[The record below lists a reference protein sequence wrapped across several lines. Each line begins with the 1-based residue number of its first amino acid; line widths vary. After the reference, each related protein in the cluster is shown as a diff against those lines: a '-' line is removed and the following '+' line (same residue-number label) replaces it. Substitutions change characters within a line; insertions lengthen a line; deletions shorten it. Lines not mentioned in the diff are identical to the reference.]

1 VTPDNDVE
9 KLLGGFATNSLTD
22 QERTKLFA
30 AALTNQRLFDAL
42 ADEQALKELLDDPRS
57 RRLLI
62 QALKEKQSKASRLEK
77 LQAWFQQP
85 WYQQP
90 SSWAV
95 AGGAVVALLAVT
107 VVVHLVGLPTQVP
120 QLTTDA
126 NPPVASAPDSHSPP
140 KSGDLTNRPFPGQKL
155 DPVTPPTERTQSPL
169 KQPQSALTTPAG
181 RMNKEESPSGASEST
196 LPQAPASAPVTQPE
210 KKQQEQYAGLEQ
222 PAPEPSLHKSFSGA
236 ADSEKTDANE
246 MTADKQD
253 PERKAKVREEVRRF
267 SPMAGRAVT
276 PEDTMKSQ
284 SPTPNIR
291 YSVLREES
299 EGTYST
305 VDAETT
311 FQGGDRV
318 RLALEPRDNGYL
330 YVLTRDPTGN
340 VKILFPP
347 DGTGETA
354 RVEKMVRYLVPAT
367 GALTFETPI
376 DHRVTI
382 LFSQKRLTDVRGLWH
397 EETTSQKQTETDVV
411 GGLAARD
418 RDRSITQAPP
428 AARSDAASVT
438 RVEITL
444 KHQ

>member
-1 VTPDNDVE
+1 MTPDNDVE

-22 QERTKLFA
+22 QERTKLFE

-57 RRLLI
+57 RRLLV
-62 QALKEKQSKASRLEK
+62 QALKEKQSEVTWLGK
-77 LQAWFQQP
+77 LQGWFQQP

-95 AGGAVVALLAVT
+95 TGGAVVALLAVT
-107 VVVHLVGLPTQVP
+107 VVVHLVELPTQVP

-126 NPPVASAPDSHSPP
+126 NPPVASAPDSPSPP
-140 KSGDLTNRPFPGQKL
+140 KSGDQFPGRKL
-155 DPVTPPTERTQSPL
+155 DPAIPLKERTQSPPE
-169 KQPQSALTTPAG
+169 QPKSNVTIPADP
-181 RMNKEESPSGASEST
+181 MKKEEVPA
-196 LPQAPASAPVTQPE
+196 LAPAAPPE

-222 PAPEPSLHKSFSGA
+222 PPPEPSQHKSLSGA
-236 ADSEKTDANE
+236 GDADKPEANK
-246 MTADKQD
+246 MTADKQQV
-253 PERKAKVREEVRRF
+253 PERKAKLREDVRRS

-276 PEDTMKSQ
+276 PEDTMKTE
-284 SPTPNIR
+284 SPSLNIR

-305 VDAETT
+305 VDAATT
-311 FQGGDRV
+311 FQAGDRV
-318 RLALEPRDNGYL
+318 RLALEPRDSGYL
-330 YVLTRDPTGN
+330 YVLTRGPTGD
-340 VKILFPP
+340 VKILFPS
-347 DGTGETA
+347 DETGETA
-354 RVEKMVRYLVPAT
+354 RVEKMVRYLVPPTSAF
-367 GALTFETPI
+367 TFEKPI

-382 LFSQKRLTDVRGLWH
+382 VFSQTRLADVRSLLDQ
-397 EETTSQKQTETDVV
+397 ETPLQKQTETGVV
-411 GGLAARD
+411 GGLAN

-428 AARSDAASVT
+428 TAKAAAASVT